1 MLEKERKFLF
11 LSENFSH
18 FEYGLKRDNIIQFY
32 LDSNK
37 RIRVYINDDYDIYE
51 LTSKVYMNE
60 TDRHE
65 TNERITKEQAYELC
79 MSLCTK
85 VIYKTRYSGN
95 LRNIHIDIDLYP
107 NNISVIEVEYE
118 NEKDLR
124 NLPYYF
130 GKEVTN
136 DVNYSNFNMALDID
150 KTDIIEIFNTLK

>member
-1 MLEKERKFLF
+1 
-11 LSENFSH
+11 
-18 FEYGLKRDNIIQFY
+18 
-32 LDSNK
+32 
-37 RIRVYINDDYDIYE
+37 
-51 LTSKVYMNE
+51 MNE